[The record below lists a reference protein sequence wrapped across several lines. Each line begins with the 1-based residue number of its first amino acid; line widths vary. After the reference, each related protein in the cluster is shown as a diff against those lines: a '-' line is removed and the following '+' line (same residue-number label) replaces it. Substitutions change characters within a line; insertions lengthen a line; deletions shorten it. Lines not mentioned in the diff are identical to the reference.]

1 MTLQLH
7 SVTKVV
13 YTDEPNAFKLT
24 CTITDLLGDTYE
36 CEYVSREHDEF
47 GLNPIIRQW
56 LVDNPDFPRDPY
68 EPPAPPTEEE
78 LREQMP
84 NLTARQ
90 FRLGLVAGGKSPSQV
105 TAAIAQMPE
114 GPDKETAE
122 IEWEYATTFK
132 RTHPL
137 VVMLSGAL
145 GLTPEEIDTMWT
157 NATEL

>member
-7 SVTKVV
+7 SVTKVA

-47 GLNPIIRQW
+47 GLNPTIRQW

-68 EPPAPPTEEE
+68 VPKAPPTQEE

-90 FRLGLVAGGKSPSQV
+90 FRLGLIAGGRTPSQV
-105 TAAIAQMPE
+105 DAAIDLMPE
-114 GPDKETAE
+114 GSEKEAAK

-132 RTHPL
+132 RVHPL
-137 VVMLSGAL
+137 IDLLSQNL
-145 GLTPEEIDTMWT
+145 GLTPEQVDTLWT
-157 NATEL
+157 NAVDL